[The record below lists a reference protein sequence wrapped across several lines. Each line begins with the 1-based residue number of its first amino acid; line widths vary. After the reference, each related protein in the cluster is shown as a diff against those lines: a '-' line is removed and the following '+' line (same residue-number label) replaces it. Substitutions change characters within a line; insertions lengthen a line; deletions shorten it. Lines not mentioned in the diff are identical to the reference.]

1 MDNPESREYVY
12 KKILEAY
19 CYAQPI
25 IQENGRILKEILI
38 MGPNGALKM
47 QTIWD
52 GAELVT
58 VFLLG

>member
-1 MDNPESREYVY
+1 MDNPDSREYVY

-19 CYAQPI
+19 YYAQPI

-52 GAELVT
+52 GAKLVT